1 MTENTAQGAPTPDV
15 PNRYLPLEQAKED
28 LRQALTGAICIQHLA
43 KTNVANLYNDNRPNI
58 EDGLVAAQ
66 TVLLQAVDLRFA
78 TLSDLIDDLA
88 GVR

>member
-1 MTENTAQGAPTPDV
+1 MTENTAQGAPTTDV
-15 PNRYLPLEQAKED
+15 TDRYLPLEQAKED
-28 LRQALTGAICIQHLA
+28 LRQALTGAFCVQHLV
-43 KTNVANLYNDNRPNI
+43 KTNVANFYNDNCPNI

-66 TVLLQAVDLRFA
+66 TVLLHVVNLRFA